1 MLPSRVVEPEPEPE
15 PRVPPPRLPPLPGIG
30 QKAGQKAGQTAGG
43 ALVLSASHTAN
54 LEELSKKKL
63 SELCKLARAKD
74 VDQYQIDEAV
84 HAADPKKA
92 ILSLLGGHRS
102 ATAQAAADTGSAS
115 HAASDEC
122 IGPVP
127 DGQRELQVLCSTW
140 NLKGLLPDC
149 SLTPLLPSG
158 FDIYAVATQESCA
171 SISKSLLWSS
181 KKAWEEM
188 VSSHLSTAYEMVC
201 AETLG
206 ATHLMVLAKK
216 STVKAVGGV
225 SCVRSATLATG
236 VGNVVKNKGGVGIC
250 MRICGTSIVFVS
262 SHFAASQ
269 TKVKER
275 NADFKRIN
283 EELPLDCDVPTTHEP
298 GTALSDR
305 FDMVFWLGDLNYR
318 IDGNRKAVEKLIK
331 KNAEAALRNN
341 DQLLNE
347 QSRGNV
353 FQGFREGKIRFNPT
367 YKFDPGTDTYDTSSK
382 QRIPAWTDRILYKT
396 LDDEVRT
403 RLRLCNYDSQG
414 SLNCSDHK

>member
-1 MLPSRVVEPEPEPE
+1 MLPARVVEPEPEPE
-15 PRVPPPRLPPLPGIG
+15 PEPRLPPARLPPLAGIE
-30 QKAGQKAGQTAGG
+30 QKVGG
-43 ALVLSASHTAN
+43 VLASSVARTAN
-54 LEELSKKKL
+54 LEELAKKKL

-74 VDQYQIDEAV
+74 VDQYQIDEAMQ
-84 HAADPKKA
+84 AADPKKA
-92 ILSLLGGHRS
+92 ILSLLNRHRS
-102 ATAQAAADTGSAS
+102 AAPHAAADAGSTS
-115 HAASDEC
+115 HTASDEC
-122 IGPVP
+122 SGPVP
-127 DGQRELQVLCSTW
+127 GGQRELQVLCSTW

-158 FDIYAVATQESCA
+158 YDIYAVATQESCA
-171 SISKSLLWSS
+171 SISKSLVWSS

-188 VSSHLSTAYEMVC
+188 VSLHLSTTYETVC

-206 ATHLMVLAKK
+206 ATHLIVLAKR
-216 STVKAVGGV
+216 SIVKAIGGV

-236 VGNVVKNKGGVGIC
+236 MGNVVKNKGGVGIC
-250 MRICGTSIVFVS
+250 MRIGGTSIAFVS

-283 EELPLDCDVPTTHEP
+283 EELPLDCNVPTKHGP

-318 IDGNRKAVEKLIK
+318 IDGNRKVVEKLIK
-331 KNAEAALRNN
+331 RNAEAALRNN
-341 DQLLNE
+341 DQLINE
-347 QSRGNV
+347 RNRGNV
-353 FQGFREGKIRFNPT
+353 FQGFREGKIRFAPT

-396 LDDEVRT
+396 QNDEVRT
-403 RLRLCNYDSQG
+403 RLRLCNYDSQA